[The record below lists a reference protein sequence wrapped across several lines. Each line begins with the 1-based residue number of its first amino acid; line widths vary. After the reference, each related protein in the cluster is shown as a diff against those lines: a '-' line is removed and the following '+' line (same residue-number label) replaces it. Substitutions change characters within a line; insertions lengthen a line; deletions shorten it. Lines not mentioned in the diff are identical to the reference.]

1 MVVRP
6 SRIEAVR
13 QHPPAISLSH
23 PAEDPEEPLPIPII
37 PKHQGTLIPTRNEME
52 DTTGMLDPRRTHH
65 HQNLAPKQ
73 TTIYEWGRIDTKP
86 ARRRC

>member
-1 MVVRP
+1 MEVV
-6 SRIEAVR
+6 SHQAVSKY
-13 QHPPAISLSH
+13 PPAISLGH
-23 PAEDPEEPLPIPII
+23 LVEDLEEPLPIPII
-37 PKHQGTLIPTRNEME
+37 PKYQRSLVPARDEME